1 MYVILGASGK
11 TGGHAADAIVRT
23 GKPVRVVVRNAEK
36 SAAWKARGADGE
48 VADVDVS
55 LSRGPWRKPISSL

>member
-11 TGGHAADAIVRT
+11 TGGQAADALLRM

-36 SAAWKARGADGE
+36 SAAWKARGADVA

-55 LSRGPWRKPISSL
+55 

>member
-11 TGGHAADAIVRT
+11 TGGHAADAIVRM
-23 GKPVRVVVRNAEK
+23 G
-36 SAAWKARGADGE
+36 RGADGE